1 MDMKVIRTFH
11 PVGQG
16 AFYSERFFF
25 YDEEELKTVHNIV
38 FDCGNLKKTKRGQK
52 VVSKAF
58 DKTDV
63 IDYFLYRIWIMIIYL

>member
-25 YDEEELKTVHNIV
+25 YDEGGLKVVHNIV
-38 FDCGNLKKTKRGQK
+38 FDCGNLKKTKRGRK

-63 IDYFLYRIWIMIIYL
+63 IDYFFYIASGL